1 MITLTGKKVAE
12 GIAVGRLT
20 FYKRGK
26 KEIRRI
32 YVEDA
37 KKEVLR
43 FKKACEKAVQEIKE
57 LYAEMTREIGE
68 ANAAMFEMQLMVL
81 EDVEYIDSVNN
92 IIMNQKFNA
101 EYAVK
106 EATNRFIEKY
116 APREA
121 SYVRGHEADVHDVA
135 TRILRILSRVRRE
148 KLLTD
153 DTSIMASRDLYPSEA
168 AQLDRNKVLG
178 IVTMYGTINSHT
190 AMLAR
195 TKEIPSV
202 IGIGEAL
209 KKEYEG
215 KMVIIDG
222 FEGKVYIEPDQTTMT
237 KMQEKQ
243 KMNQH
248 KAETLERLKGKENVT
263 QSGQKIDVSANITS
277 KEDIENVI
285 RNDANGVG
293 MFRSEFIYMESG
305 SRFPTEDQQFQIYKL
320 AAESMG
326 TKRVVIRTA
335 DIGGEKAVDC
345 MEILGENN
353 PVMGYRGIRV
363 SLDKEEM
370 FKTQLRAILRA
381 SVYGNLAIMFPMIS
395 SIEEAIAAKN
405 VLEKVKRELY
415 EEKIAYDENIQVGVM
430 IETPAAVMIS
440 GELAREMDFFSL
452 GTNDLTQYTLAM
464 DRTNRRIAG
473 YYNPKHPALIKM
485 IRIVA
490 NNVHLEGKRISIC
503 GDLAADLSMT
513 EQFIN
518 MGIDELSVAPSQILA
533 LRKHIRE
540 LK

>member
-135 TRILRILSRVRRE
+135 TRILRILSRIRRE

-153 DTSIMASRDLYPSEA
+153 DTFIMASRDLYPSEA

-248 KAETLERLKGKENVT
+248 KAETLERLKGKENIT

-490 NNVHLEGKRISIC
+490 NNVHLEGKLISIC

>member
-153 DTSIMASRDLYPSEA
+153 DTFIMASRDLYPSEA

-248 KAETLERLKGKENVT
+248 KAETLERLKGKENIT

-415 EEKIAYDENIQVGVM
+415 EEKIAYDENIQVGVV

>member
-57 LYAEMTREIGE
+57 LYAEMTSEIGE

-153 DTSIMASRDLYPSEA
+153 DTFIMASRDLYPSEA